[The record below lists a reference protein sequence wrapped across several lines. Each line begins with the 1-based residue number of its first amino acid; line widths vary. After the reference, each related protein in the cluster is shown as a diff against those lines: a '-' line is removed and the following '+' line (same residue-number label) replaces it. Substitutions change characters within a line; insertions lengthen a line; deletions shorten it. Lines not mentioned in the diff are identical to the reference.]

1 MNADQ
6 PLMLVKVP
14 ALTRTN
20 PRILRGRKRP
30 PAHMRDG
37 LSPGYFQPARPRDR
51 RAQDNRFPPL
61 ITLTFLPACSLHPFF
76 EGSWLTCCSLCAPLE
91 SSRAPCPGSPPRLLG
106 WRALGAQ
113 PHPDLGSSFFK
124 PRKVLVRTLNDGPDT
139 GRIIVGRSDVPA
151 ATSAP
156 ETPSPCPGR
165 RSECVTFR
173 RGGRSLV

>member
-37 LSPGYFQPARPRDR
+37 LSPGYFEPARPRDR

-91 SSRAPCPGSPPRLLG
+91 SSARAVPGFSPQAAGMESFGGAASPGSREL
-106 WRALGAQ
+106 
-113 PHPDLGSSFFK
+113 
-124 PRKVLVRTLNDGPDT
+124 VLQ
-139 GRIIVGRSDVPA
+139 
-151 ATSAP
+151 AP
-156 ETPSPCPGR
+156 ESVGANIKRWT
-165 RSECVTFR
+165 
-173 RGGRSLV
+173 